1 MKTAMAAG
9 TLTPTSSSSVSIAI
23 LLSALLVAGTHA
35 EVTSD
40 VPSTLLPACKT
51 VGGGSAFFD
60 VEFCVAAL
68 GSDGRSANAGASY
81 HTYSV
86 VAADLLAANA
96 TATAAKI
103 SRLLREGGV
112 GGEDAA
118 TARRLRLRSCQALY
132 GGVVRAQPA
141 CAAAVRATRKG
152 EATACLE
159 RAASAVR
166 ECEDGF
172 GKSKV
177 ASPVTAENDAGFKL
191 AKLAVA
197 LLRYV

>member
-1 MKTAMAAG
+1 MAMASG
-9 TLTPTSSSSVSIAI
+9 TTPSSSGSVSIAI
-23 LLSALLVAGTHA
+23 LLSALFLAGTHA
-35 EVTSD
+35 EATSD

-60 VEFCVAAL
+60 VQFCLAAL
-68 GSDGRSANAGASY
+68 GSDGRSANAGTSY

-86 VAADLLAANA
+86 IAADLLAANA

-103 SRLLREGGV
+103 DRLLREGGGGAV
-112 GGEDAA
+112 GGRD

-132 GGVVRAQPA
+132 GGVVRMQPA

-159 RAASAVR
+159 RAASAAS

-177 ASPVTAENDAGFKL
+177 ASPVTAENDHAFKL

-197 LLRYV
+197 LLRYA